1 MQMYYPDSVIYNRA
15 SVYQDRN
22 PQDLITNLQN
32 EIKGYRET
40 KDFIGDI
47 GAFYNRLPEKTKK
60 FWIAYT
66 SEYGRV
72 TL

>member
-32 EIKGYRET
+32 EIKG
-40 KDFIGDI
+40 
-47 GAFYNRLPEKTKK
+47 L
-60 FWIAYT
+60 
-66 SEYGRV
+66 
-72 TL
+72 